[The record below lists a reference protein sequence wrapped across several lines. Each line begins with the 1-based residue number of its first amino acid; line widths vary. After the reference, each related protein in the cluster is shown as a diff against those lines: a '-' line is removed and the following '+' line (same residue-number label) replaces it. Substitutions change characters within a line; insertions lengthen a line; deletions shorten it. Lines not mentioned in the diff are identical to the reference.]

1 MESTLGISLDLIKNT
16 ALLWGKQFLI
26 AILIFWIGMR
36 VVKILMRGFKKAMQ
50 IRELDK
56 SLAGFLESLL
66 KIALQTF
73 VVIATINQLEQ
84 TIKINKK

>member
-50 IRELDK
+50 
-56 SLAGFLESLL
+56 
-66 KIALQTF
+66 
-73 VVIATINQLEQ
+73 
-84 TIKINKK
+84 

>member
-73 VVIATINQLEQ
+73 VVIAVSLRF
-84 TIKINKK
+84 